1 MARLAPLPVGS
12 VPELN
17 DIFEKI
23 KASGHYIPNSQL
35 ILQRKPKIVRALRA
49 LNAAVFDPEGEVSIG
64 FKRLLAYVASR
75 TAGCQYCMAHNAGG
89 SLKSGVKDEK
99 LAAVWEFRS
108 SPLFDEKERVALEF
122 AIAAAAQPNDVSD
135 ELFEKM
141 KRYWGEGQIVEI
153 AALIAYFGFMNR
165 FNDTMATPLEDE
177 PIEVAEKHIA
187 KHGWKIGK
195 HRA

>member
-1 MARLAPLPVGS
+1 MTRLAPLPVGS
-12 VPELN
+12 APELN

-49 LNAAVFDPEGEVSIG
+49 LNAAVFDPEGEVSVG

-75 TAGCQYCMAHNAGG
+75 TAGCFYCMAHNAGG
-89 SLKSGVKDEK
+89 SLKSGIKDEK

-135 ELFEKM
+135 ELFDSM
-141 KRYWGEGQIVEI
+141 KRHWSEGAIVEI
-153 AALIAYFGFMNR
+153 TALIAYFGFMNR
-165 FNDTMATPLEDE
+165 YNDTMATPLEDE
-177 PIEVAEKHIA
+177 PIHVAEKHIA
-187 KHGWKIGK
+187 AHGWSIGK
-195 HRA
+195 HKA